1 MKTIQS
7 KIQFFQVIVL
17 IILFLLPGCYA
28 LQSSSSSSE
37 TIKALNYDMADRA
50 YSWKGNTKQELIKS
64 WGPPTKTSSD
74 GSGGEILTYIRT
86 MQFSFGY
93 YIGNNHFYIDKT
105 GKIYHVV
112 YQPTIQ

>member
-1 MKTIQS
+1 MKTIPF
-7 KIQFFQVIVL
+7 KNQFSLIVLL
-17 IILFLLPGCYA
+17 IILFSLSGCYA
-28 LQSSSSSSE
+28 MQTTSSRSEILNTLQ
-37 TIKALNYDMADRA
+37 YDMANKA
-50 YSWKGNTKQELIKS
+50 YSWKGDTKQALIRS

-74 GSGGEILTYIRT
+74 GSNGEILTYINT

-112 YQPTIQ
+112 YQL